1 VPKNQSG
8 RMKFNGSSVS
18 GRSSKF
24 FLTEL
29 SCFDINETYIDMR
42 LSCYGLQ
49 SVSSLSKV
57 APQRFLLLKDFSL
70 APGSGKGSIE
80 ISGQWFGI
88 TYAWK
93 GLSESDADI
102 GGKDYHKVLT
112 YTVRVEGEGLKAA
125 AEKLLKD
132 ILIAEHG
139 SDQLELSRQLFLKR
153 MSCKPANTA
162 GYRKMLQEKSDY
174 FRKRL
179 AETEKKH
186 PGQPNSPQYRQREE
200 DIKTFSELIMTPE
213 EIENKVREMAKKKT
227 VSLPILGIQQIE
239 PWRITK
245 VVSTAKQG

>member
-1 VPKNQSG
+1 MPKNLSG

-18 GRSSKF
+18 GTSCKF

-29 SCFDINETYIDMR
+29 SYFDIHDAYIDLR

-49 SVSSLSKV
+49 SVSSLT
-57 APQRFLLLKDFSL
+57 PQRFLLLKDFSL
-70 APGSGKGSIE
+70 APGFGKGSIE
-80 ISGQWFGI
+80 IAGQWFGI

-93 GLSESDADI
+93 GLSEGDADI

-153 MSCKPANTA
+153 MSCKPANMA

-213 EIENKVREMAKKKT
+213 EIEKKVREMAKRKT
-227 VSLPILGIQQIE
+227 VFLPILGIQKIE
-239 PWRITK
+239 PWQTAKKI
-245 VVSTAKQG
+245 STAIQG